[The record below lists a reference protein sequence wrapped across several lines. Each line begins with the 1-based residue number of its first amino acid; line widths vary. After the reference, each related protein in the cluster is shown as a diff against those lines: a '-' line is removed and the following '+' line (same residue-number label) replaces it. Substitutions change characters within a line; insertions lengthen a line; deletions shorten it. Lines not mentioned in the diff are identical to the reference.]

1 MSKDRRITELVA
13 HITQKIQ
20 EGDATTVLI
29 AEIAELRYGIEE
41 LRRQTQ
47 TQTKTKNV
55 VTTDNIDRKRR
66 FGQV

>member
-13 HITQKIQ
+13 HITQKMQ

-41 LRRQTQ
+41 LKRQTQ
-47 TQTKTKNV
+47 NV

-66 FGQV
+66 FGQI

>member
-1 MSKDRRITELVA
+1 MSKDRRITELVG
-13 HITQKIQ
+13 HITQKTQ

-41 LRRQTQ
+41 LKRQAS
-47 TQTKTKNV
+47 NV

-66 FGQV
+66 FGEVE

>member
-13 HITQKIQ
+13 HITQKMQ
-20 EGDATTVLI
+20 EGDATNVLI

-41 LRRQTQ
+41 LKRQRQ
-47 TQTKTKNV
+47 NV